1 MASLVLWNRNNGSLR
16 HVVVTRVVFVI
27 CEGEVTEVRSGV
39 LRLRIRMKI
48 AAVLVVSSAA
58 LISVAG

>member
-27 CEGEVTEVRSGV
+27 CGGEVRSGV
-39 LRLRIRMKI
+39 LRIRMKI